1 MNYQY
6 RYQLPFDPEVL
17 EPAMEKLEVTFSTG
31 SFVSLVIYVLS
42 ALALYTIAKR
52 RGLKNPWLAWIP
64 VGFEWLL
71 GSVSDQYQYLVKE
84 RNTSRRK
91 LLLGISLINTVIAIV
106 LMVTAIVMI
115 VRLAISARVMT
126 EAEIAQMIMGPVI
139 TVAVIGVLLV
149 VMSVVL
155 IVVRCMSLYDLYR
168 STQPDTAVV
177 FLVIGILLYGAEA
190 LFLMIVRNKDEG
202 MPPRKP
208 EQQAAPRVYQPEEL
222 EYETVEPVSEEPQK
236 PLDSEE

>member
-1 MNYQY
+1 MNFQYQY
-6 RYQLPFDPEVL
+6 NLPVDVEALESVSASMGVL
-17 EPAMEKLEVTFSTG
+17 SSVG
-31 SFVSLVIYVLS
+31 SFVSLVIYVLG
-42 ALALYTIAKR
+42 AMGLYTIAKR

-91 LLLGISLINTVIAIV
+91 LLLCISLINLV
-106 LMVTAIVMI
+106 MGIVMAVISVVMAVQLI
-115 VRLAISARVMT
+115 VAAPTMT
-126 EAEIAQMIMGPVI
+126 EAEIAGMLLGPVMA
-139 TVAVIGVLLV
+139 VAILGLVLLAL
-149 VMSVVL
+149 SVIL

-168 STQPDTAVV
+168 SCQPDTAVV
-177 FLVIGILLYGAEA
+177 FLVISILIYGAEA

-208 EQQAAPRVYQPEEL
+208 EQQVYRPEEL
-222 EYETVEPVSEEPQK
+222 EYETVEPVSEQPRE
-236 PLDSEE
+236 SWENEE